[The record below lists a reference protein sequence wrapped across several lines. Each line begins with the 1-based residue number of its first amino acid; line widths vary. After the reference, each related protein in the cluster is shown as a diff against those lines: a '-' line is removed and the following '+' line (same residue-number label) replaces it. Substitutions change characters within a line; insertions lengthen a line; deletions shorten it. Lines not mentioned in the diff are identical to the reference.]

1 MIEDGEFV
9 ETHPHYEL
17 SMEPRQADGN
27 GNEVQLIELGFFGQ

>member
-1 MIEDGEFV
+1 MIEGGEFV

-17 SMEPRQADGN
+17 SIKPRQAESN